1 MQTVANLTS
10 MQGMPFRLIE
20 VVQIASC
27 IFASLTD
34 THKLNIGM
42 VDLKLETFLSTRWA
56 RRG

>member
-34 THKLNIGM
+34 AHKLNIGM
-42 VDLKLETFLSTRWA
+42 VDLKLETFLST
-56 RRG
+56 